1 MSWKYNFLSDQEQDE
16 PLRDSFVVR
25 IHFLYSWTDSIEF
38 LFQNYQDALS
48 ILEEDTSSIIE
59 WMEVWWLTDPD
70 SYWEILNVYKQEDWK
85 EYIIADIHLDVL
97 EQNWI
102 DYFWIEKFTNNLID
116 TINKSEYVDFLRIFR
131 DDRQIENY
139 KRIYEQIYKLE
150 MKLREIISQIFFNK
164 YYPPEIDNFIKD
176 LKLDHQNTYK
186 KLWKDQSWKD
196 IKTHN
201 LNEKNENIFFYLL
214 FSDYWKLTE
223 LKDLNDYELKSAL
236 QTAENFED
244 WQQKI
249 FSRGIIDEEDKS
261 FLEKIQEDLE
271 IIEDTR
277 NAIMH
282 CRNLTDEALQN
293 YSISRERLLKKIEE
307 FEYWEDEEEFWL
319 EVWKK
324 YESLQ
329 DLPNFKKWEKYEL
342 KYWDKHD
349 AVFIW
354 EESEEVRFADKELL
368 EYFKVWK
375 D

>member
-1 MSWKYNFLSDQEQDE
+1 MKSKFTFLSEQERDE

-25 IHFLYSWTDSIEF
+25 IHFLYSWTDSIGF

-59 WMEVWWLTDPD
+59 WMGIWWLTDPD
-70 SYWEILNVYKQEDWK
+70 SYWEILNVYKQVDWK

-116 TINKSEYVDFLRIFR
+116 TINKSEYIDFLRIFR

-139 KRIYEQIYKLE
+139 KKIYEQIYKLE

-186 KLWKDQSWKD
+186 KLWRNQSWND
-196 IKTHN
+196 IKIHN
-201 LNEKNENIFFYLL
+201 LKEKNENIFFYLL

-223 LKDLNDYELKSAL
+223 VKDLNDYELKSAL

-249 FSRGIIDEEDKS
+249 FSRGIIDEEHKS
-261 FLEKIQEDLE
+261 FLEKIKEDLE

-282 CRNLTDEALQN
+282 CRNLTEETLQN
-293 YSISRERLLKKIEE
+293 YSISKERLLKKIEE
-307 FEYWEDEEEFWL
+307 FEYWEDEDEFWL

-349 AVFIW
+349 AIFIW
-354 EESEEVRFADKELL
+354 EELEEVRFADKELL
-368 EYFKVWK
+368 EYFKVWEE
-375 D
+375 